1 MAGTSRRGRLALAA
15 VLLATATFVAATPS
29 PSLGAPG
36 DPTAPS
42 QDATL
47 SDALDAASRGYL
59 DAQNAAEVSRKRQL
73 DLTRQLETTQSRL
86 AVLTA
91 EVNQMAAAAYRS
103 GAVGTTSAL
112 LHSLSPASFLER
124 ATMIEMVA
132 ARNDHELRELGQA
145 RAQLTSAKAAIDAE
159 LAKQQEQLATM
170 AKKKQDAER
179 ALAAVGGKAAGG
191 FVSVTS
197 PAAKPAPRAADGS
210 WPPERCII
218 ADPTTT
224 GCITARTLNALQQA
238 QAAGFTRYVSCYRA
252 GDQYEHPKGRA
263 CDFAAQQ
270 TGFGGV
276 ATGGDRTYGNNLAA
290 YFVRNA
296 DALGVLYV
304 IWFKQIWMPATGWRA
319 YNSGRGDPGSDHT
332 NHVHVSLY

>member
-1 MAGTSRRGRLALAA
+1 LE
-15 VLLATATFVAATPS
+15 
-29 PSLGAPG
+29 
-36 DPTAPS
+36 
-42 QDATL
+42 
-47 SDALDAASRGYL
+47 AASKGYL
-59 DAQNAAEVSRKRQL
+59 DAQNAVDASRKRQL
-73 DLTRQLETTQSRL
+73 ELTGQLETAQSRL
-86 AVLTA
+86 TVLAA
-91 EVNQMAAAAYRS
+91 EVNQMAGAAYRT

-112 LHSLSPASFLER
+112 LGSSSPASFLER
-124 ATMIEMVA
+124 ATMIKMVA
-132 ARNDHELRELGQA
+132 ARNDRELRELGRL

-159 LAKQQEQLATM
+159 LAKQQEQLAVM
-170 AKKKQDAER
+170 ARKKQDAER
-179 ALAAVGGKAAGG
+179 ALAAVGGKATGG